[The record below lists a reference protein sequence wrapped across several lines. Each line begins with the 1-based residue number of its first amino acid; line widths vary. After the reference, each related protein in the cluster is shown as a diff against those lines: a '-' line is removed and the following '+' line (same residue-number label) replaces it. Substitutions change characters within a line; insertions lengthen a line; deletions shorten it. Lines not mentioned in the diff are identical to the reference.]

1 MQTFQTIDDDG
12 SNACQLCSNIVPAQ
26 RPLAGVRGALWRRRE
41 AARKVASALSKSN
54 LGQGDT
60 LGVHSYARDA
70 RKGSE
75 ASFSLF
81 WVT

>member
-26 RPLAGVRGALWRRRE
+26 RQLAGVRGALWRRRE

-60 LGVHSYARDA
+60 TKLFRYEMLFRYKELELG
-70 RKGSE
+70 
-75 ASFSLF
+75 L
-81 WVT
+81 

>member
-54 LGQGDT
+54 LGQGDNF
-60 LGVHSYARDA
+60 AA
-70 RKGSE
+70 A
-75 ASFSLF
+75 ASLPP
-81 WVT
+81 VPTGQ